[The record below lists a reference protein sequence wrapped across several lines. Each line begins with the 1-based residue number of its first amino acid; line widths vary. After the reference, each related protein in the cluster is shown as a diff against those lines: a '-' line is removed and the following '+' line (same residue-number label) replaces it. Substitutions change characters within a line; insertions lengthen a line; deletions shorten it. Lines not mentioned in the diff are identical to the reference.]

1 MMNYILMFYTP
12 KNDICFFVRFILFSK
27 MINEKEY
34 EKFKKDTEEH
44 HHGHPHSFSVNVLS
58 VIIRHC
64 FQESYF

>member
-1 MMNYILMFYTP
+1 
-12 KNDICFFVRFILFSK
+12 

-44 HHGHPHSFSVNVLS
+44 RHGRPHSFSVNVLS
-58 VIIRHC
+58 VIIQHC